1 MTGCLEPFAGA
12 DSCIVLVQPILF
24 VSCCIVVIYIF
35 VLVCRTWQLKTNF
48 ALLSMRLF
56 RYLLLS
62 ICLLMSVLG
71 YADVKPANYGI
82 FSFPDSTQL
91 DVQTRATTE
100 RFINAHPFMN
110 TNYIISDIELP
121 HAFVGQT
128 ADFYLLLFLCIMLGI
143 IRYMDTRYF
152 VNLWLAFW
160 NPTLSNRQLKEQL
173 QGAGIPNFL
182 MNIFFTFSGGA
193 YIYYIVKF
201 FTPNNSGVIPPS
213 LLIIMLVAGTGII
226 YLAKYAAV
234 RFSGWAFRVEGIT
247 EHYLFNVFLINKV
260 LGITLL
266 PFIIVLAFADH
277 EWARQVVFISF
288 LIAGALLL
296 MRYLRSWQV
305 FGTFFQFSKFHFF
318 MYLCASEL
326 LPLAV
331 LMKLLYRGLMF
342 Y

>member
-1 MTGCLEPFAGA
+1 
-12 DSCIVLVQPILF
+12 
-24 VSCCIVVIYIF
+24 
-35 VLVCRTWQLKTNF
+35 
-48 ALLSMRLF
+48 MRLL
-56 RYLLLS
+56 RHLLLFMF
-62 ICLLMSVLG
+62 LLVSVG
-71 YADVKPANYGI
+71 AKAGVAPANYGI
-82 FSFPDSTQL
+82 TGFPDSAFL
-91 DVQTRATTE
+91 DIQARATTE
-100 RFINAHPFMN
+100 RFINAHPFMA

-121 HAFVGQT
+121 HAMELQT
-128 ADFYLLLFLCIMLGI
+128 ADFYLLLLLCIMLGV

-152 VNLWLAFW
+152 INLWLAFW

-213 LLIIMLVAGTGII
+213 LLIIMLIAGTGII

-260 LGITLL
+260 LGVMLL
-266 PFIIVLAFADH
+266 PFIIILAFADH
-277 EWARQVVFISF
+277 NWARQVVFISF
-288 LIAGALLL
+288 LISGALLL
-296 MRYLRSWQV
+296 VRYLRSWQV
-305 FGTFFQFSKFHFF
+305 FGSFFQFSKFHFF

-331 LMKLLYRGLMF
+331 LMKLLYKGLMF